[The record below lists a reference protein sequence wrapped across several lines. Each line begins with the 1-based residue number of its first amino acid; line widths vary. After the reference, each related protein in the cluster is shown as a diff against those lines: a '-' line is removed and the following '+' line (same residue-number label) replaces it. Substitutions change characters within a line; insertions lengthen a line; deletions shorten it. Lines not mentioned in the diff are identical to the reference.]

1 MGNSLVFNIVEGGF
15 KRVGRIFKNPYKKI
29 GISTFQFK
37 KIKNLPDYKPQT
49 IEFLGS
55 RISFGSR
62 IEFLH
67 SIHEIFI
74 EEIYRQ
80 KFEREDPY
88 IIDCGA
94 NIGLSVIYMKKL
106 YPNSEIVAF
115 EPDEANFRYLEKNV
129 RSFGF
134 SYVTIFKEAI
144 WTENIFLNFQSEG
157 SLASRIGEGKGNT
170 IKVKAKRLQD
180 LLNRQVDFLK
190 IDIEGAEYMVLMD
203 SRDKLHFVKNLFIEY
218 HGTFDQN
225 YELNEILQM
234 LTANGFQF
242 YIKQALDT
250 YPIPFIRKKVEGFDV
265 QLNIFCFRKQL

>member
-15 KRVGRIFKNPYKKI
+15 KRVGRIFNNPYKKI

-37 KIKNLPDYKPQT
+37 KIKNLPDQKPQT

-62 IEFLH
+62 VEFLH

-74 EEIYRQ
+74 EEIYQQ
-80 KFEREDPY
+80 KFDREDPY

-94 NIGLSVIYMKKL
+94 NIGLSIIYMKKL

-115 EPDEANFRYLEKNV
+115 EPDEANFSYLEKNV
-129 RSFGF
+129 KSFGF
-134 SYVTIFKEAI
+134 FNVTIFREAI
-144 WTENIFLNFQSEG
+144 WTENTHLSFQSEG
-157 SLASRIGEGKGNT
+157 SLASRIGEGKGKT
-170 IKVKAKRLQD
+170 ITVKAKRLQD

-190 IDIEGAEYMVLMD
+190 IDIEGAEFKVLMD
-203 SRDKLHFVKNLFIEY
+203 IRNKLHFINHIFIEY

-225 YELNEILQM
+225 FELNEILQT
-234 LTANGFQF
+234 LTANGFKF

-250 YPIPFIRKKVEGFDV
+250 YPVPFIRKNAEVFDV
-265 QLNIFCFRKQL
+265 QLNIFCFRK